1 MDPLIIW
8 APLRCPDLLG
18 PIWSAITLFFDTDL
32 QQSFFTNTLSHS
44 DIDHTEQAVQGYAFR
59 QASNLSLAHLI
70 SVMSRF
76 SLELATHGSRVG
88 YYAAIIGREIG
99 LSSAEIDE
107 IRNGGL
113 LHDIGKIVIPW
124 HVYSKPDELTAKDKE
139 QLSQH
144 PIDGERLC
152 RSFSALS
159 PLLPIIKHHH
169 ERIDGTGYP
178 DKLRGDEIPL
188 GAQIVAVA
196 DYYDE
201 LTSHRFFRKS
211 VSMQQAAIIMS
222 QACDGHLNTELVQA
236 LLWGLEENVTET
248 SKICF
253 YPMTVDKEYA
263 V

>member
-1 MDPLIIW
+1 M
-8 APLRCPDLLG
+8 
-18 PIWSAITLFFDTDL
+18 FFDADL
-32 QQSFFTNTLSHS
+32 QQPFFTNSLSHS
-44 DIDHTEQAVQGYAFR
+44 DIDHTAPAVQGYAFR

-70 SVMSRF
+70 SVMSKY

-88 YYAAIIGREIG
+88 YYASTIAREIG

-124 HVYSKPDELTAKDKE
+124 HVYSRPDELTAQDKE
-139 QLSQH
+139 QLGQH
-144 PIDGERLC
+144 STDGERLC

-159 PLLPIIKHHH
+159 PLLPIIKYHH
-169 ERIDGTGYP
+169 ERFDGTGYP
-178 DKLRGDEIPL
+178 DKLRRDEIPL

-222 QACDGHLNTELVQA
+222 QACDGHLNPELVQA
-236 LLWGLEENVTET
+236 LLWGLEENVAET
-248 SKICF
+248 AKICF
-253 YPMTVDKEYA
+253 YPMTVDREFA